1 MSILAKYTLKLCA
14 TQCVR
19 YAWLVLCTYMHMRWN
34 FQSWIISAIGA
45 VKEKNVTS
53 ARTKKNATN
62 IVQEREKEIV
72 CVCVS
77 AFISAYNCTIFF
89 YLPYTYRRV
98 VWHTRKHQS
107 LPPNHASIECV
118 PLFRFYFYSISYT
131 NNVSILD
138 FICCKSFGAVWHYLA
153 SPSKKQKWT
162 MPSERQKTEREKYK

>member
-107 LPPNHASIECV
+107 LPPPITLQSNVCRFFAFIFIPSVTQIMFPFWILFVANHLVLYGI
-118 PLFRFYFYSISYT
+118 T
-131 NNVSILD
+131 
-138 FICCKSFGAVWHYLA
+138 
-153 SPSKKQKWT
+153 
-162 MPSERQKTEREKYK
+162 